1 MKTILI
7 TGATGFVGTY
17 LADYL
22 LTKND
27 CKVIG
32 TSLTGKTSTQE
43 NLEIVTLN
51 LLDAESVEK
60 LIVEKKPDE
69 IYHLAALSSPKQS
82 FVNPSETIT
91 NNITAEVNI
100 LEALRKNNMQST
112 KVLITSSAEI
122 YGLVKQEDL
131 PIDENTPLNPSNPY
145 AVSKIAQDFLGLQYY
160 LSYKLHVIRV
170 RPFNHIGPGQTP
182 QFVVA
187 AFAKRIADIEKGNL
201 NVLTVGSLE
210 AKRDFTDV
218 RDMIVAYDLLMEK
231 GTAGEVYNI
240 GSGVSHKI
248 SEILDIM
255 LSLVEKKI
263 TVQQDQNLLMT
274 ADNPELVCDSSK
286 MKAITGWE
294 PKIPLE
300 QTLKDTLDY
309 WRNTLVE

>member
-17 LADYL
+17 LATNL
-22 LTKND
+22 LSRHD
-27 CKVIG
+27 CHVIG
-32 TSLTGKTSTQE
+32 TSLSGKSTSQE

-51 LLDAESVEK
+51 LLDGASVEK

-82 FVNPSETIT
+82 FINPSETMT

-112 KVLITSSAEI
+112 KVLITSSAEV
-122 YGLVKQEDL
+122 YGLVSQDDL
-131 PIDENTPLNPSNPY
+131 PIDENTALNPTNPY
-145 AVSKIAQDFLGLQYY
+145 AVSKIAQDFLGLQYH

-187 AFAKRIADIEKGNL
+187 AFAKRIVDIEKGTL
-201 NVLTVGSLE
+201 DVLTVGSLD

-218 RDMIVAYDLLMEK
+218 RDMIVAYELLMQK
-231 GTAGEVYNI
+231 GVSGEVYNI
-240 GSGVSHKI
+240 GSGISHKI
-248 SEILDIM
+248 SEILDIL
-255 LSLVEKKI
+255 LSFVTKKI
-263 TVQQDQNLLMT
+263 TVQRDVNLLLT
-274 ADNPELVCDSSK
+274 ADNPELVCDPSK

-294 PKIPLE
+294 PKISIQ

-309 WRNTLVE
+309 WRNIE